1 MRHSKWFKLAAEQGD
16 DLSQKCM
23 GLCYE
28 HGDGVAVDKKTS
40 LIKKNR
46 VDGMVSDQIKL
57 LCKKNWICHTI

>member
-28 HGDGVAVDKKTS
+28 HGDGVAVDKKEAEKWCALARLAREFS
-40 LIKKNR
+40 
-46 VDGMVSDQIKL
+46 S
-57 LCKKNWICHTI
+57 